1 MKFFYFLLM
10 TAGFFMACSQPKSDL
25 TVQVTNKL
33 PLQRTA
39 EMVELSMEE
48 VADELGMSDSAQLV
62 VLDEKGEQIPYQIT
76 YDGLLIFPATVA
88 PDATSF
94 YTIKVGQP
102 ATIGVKACGRIY
114 PERMDDLAWEN
125 DLIACR
131 AYGPTMQRRG
141 ERGFG
146 YDIFTKRGTTD
157 PVVEEMY
164 AGQCSEENW
173 KQYNEIRKE
182 DPKAARDFEQTFSY
196 HVDHGYGMDC
206 YAVGPTLGAG
216 VSALVDGDKI
226 LYPWCYKEA
235 EILDNGPL
243 RFTAKLIFNPFAVQG
258 DTSVVETRII
268 TLDTGSRL
276 NRTSISY
283 SNLKEALPIVTGI
296 VLHEPDGQ
304 VVADAEN
311 GYITYV
317 DPTTG
322 PDNGKIFMGAAFP
335 AKVKEAKSVLFSPE
349 EKRMRNNA
357 DGHVL
362 AYSNYKPGASYT
374 YYWGFGWDRAD
385 MPTADAWNA
394 YMKEFAQK
402 VRTPLK
408 VKIQ

>member
-1 MKFFYFLLM
+1 MRFFYFLLM
-10 TAGFFMACSQPKSDL
+10 VAGLFTACSQPKSEL

-39 EMVELSMEE
+39 EMIELSMEE
-48 VADELGMSDSAQLV
+48 IADELAMPDTAQLI
-62 VLDEKGEQIPYQIT
+62 VLDEKGEQLPYQIT
-76 YDGLLIFPATVA
+76 HDGLLIFPATVA
-88 PDATSF
+88 PDAKSF
-94 YTIKVGQP
+94 YTIKIGQP
-102 ATIGVKACGRIY
+102 IAVGVKACGRVY

-173 KQYNEIRKE
+173 KQYNEIRKK
-182 DPKAARDFEQTFSY
+182 DPKAAREFEQSFSY

-216 VSALVDGDKI
+216 VSALVDGEKI
-226 LYPWCYKEA
+226 VYPWCYKEA
-235 EILDNGPL
+235 EVLDNGPL
-243 RFTAKLIFNPFAVQG
+243 RFTAKLIFHPLAVQG

-276 NRTSISY
+276 NRTSVSY
-283 SNLKEALPIVTGI
+283 SNLKEDMPIVTGI

-311 GYITYV
+311 GYMTYV

-322 PDNGKIFMGAAFP
+322 PGNGKIFMGAAFP
-335 AKVKEAKSVLFSPE
+335 AKVKEAKPVLFSPE

-394 YMKEFAQK
+394 YMKDFAQK